1 MHQPGVGGIMPRE
14 NNSRSMVSGEE
25 EIPHKCGRTKGS
37 QIDNNDFYYNKEELN
52 FQPGQ
57 NGQHVSLVLT
67 NNFLS

>member
-1 MHQPGVGGIMPRE
+1 ML
-14 NNSRSMVSGEE
+14 SGEE